1 MKIVILDAYTTNPG
15 DLNWDQLHQFGEVI
29 VYDRTEYAQTISRA
43 QDAEI
48 VLTNKVVLD
57 ASIIDALP
65 NLKYI
70 GILATGANVV
80 DLKHAKSRGIIVSN
94 VPGYSTESVVQTT
107 FAHILNLATRL
118 SVNTNAV
125 RTGEWT
131 VSKDFSFSHGTL
143 NELYGKQL
151 GIVGF
156 GAIGRRVAQVAQ
168 VFGMNV
174 VAFGPHL
181 PVGKEFDGT
190 RSVTLD
196 ELFRTSDVVS
206 LHCPLT
212 TETRNLVSAT
222 RIAEMK
228 KGAWLIN
235 TGRGPLLDEEAVAVA
250 LGSGQLGGAGLDVLS
265 SEPPK
270 ESNPLLKAPNCFITP
285 HNAWASY
292 EARGRL
298 IQITAENIKAFIA
311 QAPQNVV
318 N

>member
-168 VFGMNV
+168 VFGMSV